1 VQLSH
6 TCERAA
12 LKTLHSCSRE
22 IHNPP
27 KTTPYWSFD
36 RRACSRCSLKYEANP
51 QIGTYED
58 YVTFAR
64 SKANVKK
71 ISEQDERLDKA
82 GTTALDLA
90 GEQVYSDMVCEW
102 EVNTHR
108 GIYDSTLFMNEKGCS
123 MENIKRKVNASLP
136 ANERLT
142 EEEVLAEKP
151 WKREMVTRVKWSTL
165 HRTENIKALLRSK
178 QGADVFKAVAQAMV
192 DDVPWGGS
200 KDHHRETHLE
210 IDQAAQ
216 QYLAKIEQNL
226 MNEPEPAEGE
236 EDGENEEADTSSEE
250 SVRGLGVGTGKTLAN
265 FKPVKKVNKNKAG
278 TKPRKS
284 TNSGAPPGFRQS
296 KPIFGS
302 PKRRGSARK
311 DDRHNCSDLLDD
323 VVPEEPPEAEEED
336 GRSTASGVT
345 AATGVTTSG
354 GGAEQHIYNYYDV
367 MDGKVPLAQV
377 NIVSALAVAC
387 CQERV
392 WLTTPGA
399 LER

>member
-1 VQLSH
+1 M
-6 TCERAA
+6 
-12 LKTLHSCSRE
+12 
-22 IHNPP
+22 
-27 KTTPYWSFD
+27 
-36 RRACSRCSLKYEANP
+36 
-51 QIGTYED
+51 
-58 YVTFAR
+58 
-64 SKANVKK
+64 KK
-71 ISEQDERLDKA
+71 IREQDERLDKA

-250 SVRGLGVGTGKTLAN
+250 SVRGLGVRTGKTLAN